1 MLARTADGSSN
12 VSMRKKPDI
21 PSEEDCLGAI
31 VQVARL
37 VAMGLLE
44 TAQANAIR
52 ASFREILLYHRSKA
66 KEAEKGI
73 SNVEVLDV
81 LRKDPKL
88 LSLFEPLLSQEQVE
102 WILRGGDSEAE
113 DAACWLGRTLIIEAS
128 VIGVARHVPK
138 RVAEHDYGG
147 SAVGEDRAPVAREGR
162 DEKARVLPTFR
173 SSAAEAN
180 LL

>member
-1 MLARTADGSSN
+1 MSSRSISGPSGAEPEKIGHDQAQVDN
-12 VSMRKKPDI
+12 HDAGANRRRQQQRQRAKKPDI

-52 ASFREILLYHRSKA
+52 ASFREVLLFHRSKA

-73 SNVEVLDV
+73 SNVELLDV

-102 WILRGGDSEAE
+102 WILRAGDSDGE
-113 DAACWLGRTLIIEAS
+113 DAA
-128 VIGVARHVPK
+128 
-138 RVAEHDYGG
+138 
-147 SAVGEDRAPVAREGR
+147 
-162 DEKARVLPTFR
+162 
-173 SSAAEAN
+173 
-180 LL
+180 

>member
-1 MLARTADGSSN
+1 MSSVLLPGPADAEPEKIGYEQSKVDNHNTGADRRRQQQRQRAR
-12 VSMRKKPDI
+12 KPDI

-31 VQVARL
+31 AQVARL

-52 ASFREILLYHRSKA
+52 AAFREILLYHRNKS

-73 SNVEVLDV
+73 SNVALLDV

-102 WILRGGDSEAE
+102 WILRAGDSDGE
-113 DAACWLGRTLIIEAS
+113 DAA
-128 VIGVARHVPK
+128 
-138 RVAEHDYGG
+138 
-147 SAVGEDRAPVAREGR
+147 
-162 DEKARVLPTFR
+162 
-173 SSAAEAN
+173 
-180 LL
+180 

>member
-1 MLARTADGSSN
+1 MGLAIPELSVVRSVKYSFTFKGVKSCQVFCFRVRQTLNPKRSAMNSPKLITTILARTADGSSS
-12 VSMRKKPDI
+12 VSARKPDI

-52 ASFREILLYHRSKA
+52 AAFREILLYHRNKS

-73 SNVEVLDV
+73 SNVELLDV

-102 WILRGGDSEAE
+102 WILRAGDSDGE
-113 DAACWLGRTLIIEAS
+113 DAA
-128 VIGVARHVPK
+128 
-138 RVAEHDYGG
+138 
-147 SAVGEDRAPVAREGR
+147 
-162 DEKARVLPTFR
+162 
-173 SSAAEAN
+173 
-180 LL
+180 